1 MELEGFWANTFPYLV
16 GCLSVYLFYKLY
28 VWARRMSL
36 AALLFLALIP
46 LISIFP
52 IPPIAFKNLE
62 QNKQQELKKRE
73 KEEEDS

>member
-1 MELEGFWANTFPYLV
+1 MELEGFWANTLPYLV
-16 GCLSVYLFYKLY
+16 GCLGVYLFYKLY
-28 VWARRMSL
+28 VWARQMSL

-73 KEEEDS
+73 KEEEGN